1 MIKSVIDLLDKT
13 VCSFG
18 EKTAIVDETGK
29 EKKIISYNQF
39 YEFTLRGAS
48 YLFDKGISHSPIL
61 VILPSNSWA
70 LACMFSINR
79 ASCFYTIVMSDT
91 PEFRIKEIIQSLQP
105 SLIIY
110 DKDNNSF
117 KTEINLQLID
127 YKEFLDLDGLCYSKN
142 LLEEKKELF
151 PKIIDLDPMYVLYTS
166 GSTGQP
172 KGVVISHR
180 GAVDFSNWY
189 CEHFN
194 LKSEDSLLNQ
204 CQFSFDSSIADIFT
218 FLNVGATLYLIG
230 EKKYLFPLNVLHYMQ
245 QNAISVLCAVPTV
258 LSLFIKFN
266 VLEKAKLPNMR
277 LITFLGEPFSA
288 KYLNQWIKSFPHV
301 HFANIYGPT
310 EITNICCCYDV
321 EHEINLTSSVPI
333 GRACNNKEVFLLSD
347 DNIRL
352 SQKDIGKIGEICVR
366 GTGVGCGYW
375 NDFIKTDKSFK
386 QNPTHNLYRDIIY
399 CTGDLGAY
407 DADGNIILHGRKDD
421 QVKILGHRVELGEIE
436 RVAESMEGVQRVKC
450 IYKNNLLKI
459 FYEAKKELE
468 ILNYLKS
475 KLPSYMIPRKAILLD
490 HLPLNQNNKIDKKA
504 LEKFDEELSDV

>member
-1 MIKSVIDLLDKT
+1 MDRKSEEEHLL
-13 VCSFG
+13 
-18 EKTAIVDETGK
+18 
-29 EKKIISYNQF
+29 
-39 YEFTLRGAS
+39 
-48 YLFDKGISHSPIL
+48 
-61 VILPSNSWA
+61 
-70 LACMFSINR
+70 INGPL
-79 ASCFYTIVMSDT
+79 T
-91 PEFRIKEIIQSLQP
+91 
-105 SLIIY
+105 
-110 DKDNNSF
+110 
-117 KTEINLQLID
+117 ID
-127 YKEFLDLDGLCYSKN
+127 YGGKL
-142 LLEEKKELF
+142 
-151 PKIIDLDPMYVLYTS
+151 
-166 GSTGQP
+166 
-172 KGVVISHR
+172 
-180 GAVDFSNWY
+180 
-189 CEHFN
+189 
-194 LKSEDSLLNQ
+194 
-204 CQFSFDSSIADIFT
+204 IFVR
-218 FLNVGATLYLIG
+218 LRQA
-230 EKKYLFPLNVLHYMQ
+230 
-245 QNAISVLCAVPTV
+245 
-258 LSLFIKFN
+258 
-266 VLEKAKLPNMR
+266 EKAKLPNMR

-386 QNPTHNLYRDIIY
+386 QNPTHNLYRDIMY

-504 LEKFDEELSDV
+504 LEKFLYDSAIAFEFMQPGVSTNINESFHSLKAELAPKDKCWKYSFVLRMCCAILAFNEGPGWKKILASKMNIPLPQKPSCVQGIEAYEKRNEKYRVIRSAPTYPRQRAIQRKKHKEQKLSTENHQCHKDNNELEAPEQLSYKRVKKRNIWPRINEISGSWKPKTFFAEGSSPIIDEYMKKNNSTSK